1 MEKFYSGFV
10 TLAGKPN
17 VGKSTLMNCLMGE
30 KIAITSYKPQ
40 TTRNKIHA
48 ILTRDNF
55 QMIFIDTP
63 GIHKPKSKLGTFMMR
78 SVENA
83 LSQVDVCLFLV
94 EPYEKISE
102 RDRFALNKLKKVDT
116 PVFLVINKID
126 TVEKSKLLAVIDEYS
141 KLYDFA
147 EVIPV
152 SALKGQNTDELIK
165 NILKYLP
172 EGPMYFPE
180 DMVTDQPERQI
191 VSEIVREKALLLLKE
206 EIPHGIAVEVNS
218 MKKRE
223 GRDLVDVEVTI
234 YCEKDTHKG
243 IIIGKR
249 GEMLKKIGMRA
260 RQDAENLL
268 GSPIYL
274 KIWVKVKK
282 DWRDSDFLLK
292 NFGYDKKNI

>member
-30 KIAITSYKPQ
+30 KIAITSYRPQ

-48 ILTRDNF
+48 ILTRDNY

>member
-1 MEKFYSGFV
+1 
-10 TLAGKPN
+10 
-17 VGKSTLMNCLMGE
+17 
-30 KIAITSYKPQ
+30 
-40 TTRNKIHA
+40 
-48 ILTRDNF
+48 
-55 QMIFIDTP
+55 
-63 GIHKPKSKLGTFMMR
+63 R

>member
-1 MEKFYSGFV
+1 MEKFYSGFI

-48 ILTRDNF
+48 ILTRDNY

-63 GIHKPKSKLGTFMMR
+63 GIHRPKSKLGTFMMR

-191 VSEIVREKALLLLKE
+191 ISEIVREKALLLLKE

-243 IIIGKR
+243 IIIGKH

-260 RQDAENLL
+260 REDAENLL

-274 KIWVKVKK
+274 RIWVKVKK

>member
-1 MEKFYSGFV
+1 MEKFYSGFI

-30 KIAITSYKPQ
+30 KIAITSYRPQ

-48 ILTRDNF
+48 ILTRDNY

-63 GIHKPKSKLGTFMMR
+63 GIHKPTSKLGTFMMR

-83 LSQVDVCLFLV
+83 LSQVDVCLFIV

-102 RDRFALNKLKKVDT
+102 RDKFALNKLKKVDT

-191 VSEIVREKALLLLKE
+191 LAEIVREKALLLLKE

-249 GEMLKKIGMRA
+249 GEMLKKIGMWA
-260 RQDAENLL
+260 REDAENLL

-274 KIWVKVKK
+274 RIWVKVKK

>member
-126 TVEKSKLLAVIDEYS
+126 TVEKSKLLTVIDEYS

>member
-1 MEKFYSGFV
+1 
-10 TLAGKPN
+10 
-17 VGKSTLMNCLMGE
+17 
-30 KIAITSYKPQ
+30 
-40 TTRNKIHA
+40 
-48 ILTRDNF
+48 
-55 QMIFIDTP
+55 
-63 GIHKPKSKLGTFMMR
+63 
-78 SVENA
+78 
-83 LSQVDVCLFLV
+83 
-94 EPYEKISE
+94 
-102 RDRFALNKLKKVDT
+102 
-116 PVFLVINKID
+116 VFLVINKID

-249 GEMLKKIGMRA
+249 GEMLKKIGTRA